1 MDRELCAFVSRLPV
15 RLALENDLQTDALHR
30 LHPAFRDVPFDKEVA
45 KAGKAAPVRRKRLG
59 GAISRLSAT
68 ASILGVRSP
77 LARVAAMAE
86 LRGQRRLA
94 AVALG
99 LALVEHCS
107 DPRRARE
114 FLAARG

>member
-1 MDRELCAFVSRLPV
+1 
-15 RLALENDLQTDALHR
+15 
-30 LHPAFRDVPFDKEVA
+30 
-45 KAGKAAPVRRKRLG
+45 
-59 GAISRLSAT
+59 
-68 ASILGVRSP
+68 
-77 LARVAAMAE
+77 